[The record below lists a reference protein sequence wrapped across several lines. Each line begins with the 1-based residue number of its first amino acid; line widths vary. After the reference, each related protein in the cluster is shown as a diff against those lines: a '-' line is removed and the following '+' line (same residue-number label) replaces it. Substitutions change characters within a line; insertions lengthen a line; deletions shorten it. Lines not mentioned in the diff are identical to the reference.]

1 MPTLESTQSKL
12 KRRVNRQYTESTRK
26 AHVAAWKSSDLSRI
40 AYSGQHGLT
49 PSVFNRWC
57 RAASVGKETASFHPV
72 KIESPH
78 HARAMRAQGIEISF
92 PNGIQIRGIRA
103 EDGELLERLVR
114 CI

>member
-1 MPTLESTQSKL
+1 MSEPLQ
-12 KRRVNRQYTESTRK
+12 
-26 AHVAAWKSSDLSRI
+26 
-40 AYSGQHGLT
+40 
-49 PSVFNRWC
+49 FNRWC

-114 CI
+114 KPLIIPPIPNKIIALMLSPL